1 MGTNAGEDRGP
12 YFFLSHAHPPAPPT
26 RRHPARGPRG
36 PVERLFEALW
46 DHLGEMAT
54 PLAKDADIGM
64 IDSRIWLGEDWQN
77 RLSVELA
84 RCKVFVPVL
93 SPRFFASEWCGKEW
107 WVFEQRVARVE
118 GVETDTKA
126 IVPVHWIPF
135 GDLPVPEIA
144 SKYQFWDVEFPESY
158 ERLGLYALLARPDLW
173 EDCDRSLWLLAERIR
188 RVARRTVTE
197 PGEPMDVAA
206 AKNPFEPTADRFEH
220 MLSGP
225 AGAPPPVP
233 DLG

>member
-1 MGTNAGEDRGP
+1 
-12 YFFLSHAHPPAPPT
+12 
-26 RRHPARGPRG
+26 
-36 PVERLFEALW
+36 
-46 DHLGEMAT
+46 
-54 PLAKDADIGM
+54 
-64 IDSRIWLGEDWQN
+64 
-77 RLSVELA
+77 
-84 RCKVFVPVL
+84 VFVPVL